1 MSVIYKEGAIVK
13 QLILKD
19 FIIQW
24 KFLIWYILYPV
35 FFYMALTDT
44 ENLFIIMSVIITIG
58 ATVKTFEADSKN
70 ESEVIVNS
78 LPILKKQIVY
88 AKYIVA
94 IIILFISVTVGCF
107 TMGMKNGVNLF
118 EFIETTLLA
127 SISFILVYLSFVL
140 PISFWLGY
148 KKTIFITI
156 VIFMAPI
163 VILEA
168 LFQINLEQIQLY
180 SSLLSIGSICMFIT
194 SVFVSVK
201 LYEKRILKGA
211 LCKAPSSIATIGK

>member
-1 MSVIYKEGAIVK
+1 MK

-78 LPILKKQIVY
+78 LPILRKQIVY
-88 AKYIVA
+88 AKCIVA

-107 TMGMKNGVNLF
+107 TIGMKSEVNLF
-118 EFIETTLLA
+118 EFIETTMVA
-127 SISFILVYLSFVL
+127 SISFILLYLSFVL
-140 PISFWLGY
+140 PISVWLGY

-163 VILEA
+163 VVLEA

-180 SSLLSIGSICMFIT
+180 NSLLFISSMCMFIAST
-194 SVFVSVK
+194 FVSVK
-201 LYEKRILKGA
+201 IY
-211 LCKAPSSIATIGK
+211 

>member
-1 MSVIYKEGAIVK
+1 MIK

-70 ESEVIVNS
+70 KSEVIVNS
-78 LPILKKQIVY
+78 LPILRKQIVF

-94 IIILFISVTVGCF
+94 IIILFISVMVGCF

-118 EFIETTLLA
+118 EFIETTMVA

-140 PISFWLGY
+140 PISFWLAY
-148 KKTIFITI
+148 KNYFYCDFYTNSTYGRFFYFLWNQPRTNSTI
-156 VIFMAPI
+156 
-163 VILEA
+163 
-168 LFQINLEQIQLY
+168 
-180 SSLLSIGSICMFIT
+180 
-194 SVFVSVK
+194 
-201 LYEKRILKGA
+201 
-211 LCKAPSSIATIGK
+211 

>member
-1 MSVIYKEGAIVK
+1 MSVICERRKIVLK

-35 FFYMALTDT
+35 FFYMVLTDT

-78 LPILKKQIVY
+78 LPILKKHIVY

-107 TMGMKNGVNLF
+107 TMGMKNGINLF
-118 EFIETTLLA
+118 EFIETTMVA

-148 KKTIFITI
+148 KKAIFITI

-163 VILEA
+163 VVLEA
-168 LFQINLEQIQLY
+168 LFQIDLEQIQLY
-180 SSLLSIGSICMFIT
+180 NSVLFVSSMCMFIV
-194 SVFVSVK
+194 SIFVSVK
-201 LYEKRILKGA
+201 LYEKKEF
-211 LCKAPSSIATIGK
+211 

>member
-1 MSVIYKEGAIVK
+1 MIK

-78 LPILKKQIVY
+78 LPILRKQIVY

-107 TMGMKNGVNLF
+107 TMGMKSGVNLF
-118 EFIETTLLA
+118 EFIETTMVA
-127 SISFILVYLSFVL
+127 SISFILLYLSFVL

-148 KKTIFITI
+148 KKTIFIMI

-163 VILEA
+163 VVLEA

-180 SSLLSIGSICMFIT
+180 NSLLFISSMCMFIAST
-194 SVFVSVK
+194 FVSVK
-201 LYEKRILKGA
+201 IYEKREF
-211 LCKAPSSIATIGK
+211 

>member
-1 MSVIYKEGAIVK
+1 MK

-78 LPILKKQIVY
+78 LPILRKQIVY

-107 TMGMKNGVNLF
+107 TMGMKSGVNLF
-118 EFIETTLLA
+118 EFIETTIVA

-148 KKTIFITI
+148 KKAIFITI

-163 VILEA
+163 VIVET

-180 SSLLSIGSICMFIT
+180 NSMLFVSSICMFIA
-194 SVFVSVK
+194 SIFVSVK
-201 LYEKRILKGA
+201 IYEKREF
-211 LCKAPSSIATIGK
+211 

>member
-1 MSVIYKEGAIVK
+1 MIK

-19 FIIQW
+19 CIIQW
-24 KFLIWYILYPV
+24 KFLIWYILYPIL
-35 FFYMALTDT
+35 FYMALTDT

-78 LPILKKQIVY
+78 LPILRKQIVF

-107 TMGMKNGVNLF
+107 TMGMKNGINLL
-118 EFIETTLLA
+118 EFIETTTVA

-140 PISFWLGY
+140 PISFWLAY
-148 KKTIFITI
+148 KKTIFITLFI
-156 VIFMAPI
+156 LIAPI
-163 VILEA
+163 AICSMF
-168 LFQINLEQIQLY
+168 FQINLEQIQLY
-180 SSLLSIGSICMFIT
+180 NSVLFVSSICMFIV
-194 SVFVSVK
+194 SIFVSVK
-201 LYEKRILKGA
+201 LYEKREF
-211 LCKAPSSIATIGK
+211 

>member
-1 MSVIYKEGAIVK
+1 MVK

-78 LPILKKQIVY
+78 FPILRKQIVY

-107 TMGMKNGVNLF
+107 TMGMKSGVNLF
-118 EFIETTLLA
+118 EFIETTMVA
-127 SISFILVYLSFVL
+127 SISFILVYLSLVL
-140 PISFWLGY
+140 PLSFWLGY
-148 KKTIFITI
+148 KKTIFIAIFILITPMAVSTI
-156 VIFMAPI
+156 F
-163 VILEA
+163 
-168 LFQINLEQIQLY
+168 FGINLEQIQLY
-180 SSLLSIGSICMFIT
+180 NSLLFIGSICMFIA
-194 SVFVSVK
+194 SIFVAVK
-201 LYEKRILKGA
+201 VYEKREF
-211 LCKAPSSIATIGK
+211 

>member
-1 MSVIYKEGAIVK
+1 MK

-24 KFLIWYILYPV
+24 KFLIWYILYPI

-78 LPILKKQIVY
+78 LPISRKQIVY

-94 IIILFISVTVGCF
+94 IIILFISVIVGCF

-118 EFIETTLLA
+118 EFIETTMVA
-127 SISFILVYLSFVL
+127 SISFILIYLSFVL
-140 PISFWLGY
+140 PISFWLAY
-148 KKTIFITI
+148 KKAIFITL
-156 VIFMAPI
+156 FMLIAPTAI
-163 VILEA
+163 CTMFFE
-168 LFQINLEQIQLY
+168 INLEQIQLY
-180 SSLLSIGSICMFIT
+180 NSLLFVSSICMFIV
-194 SVFVSVK
+194 SAFVSMK
-201 LYEKRILKGA
+201 LYEKREF
-211 LCKAPSSIATIGK
+211 

>member
-1 MSVIYKEGAIVK
+1 MIK

-70 ESEVIVNS
+70 ESEVIVSS
-78 LPILKKQIVY
+78 LPIFRKQIVY

-118 EFIETTLLA
+118 EFIETTMVA

-156 VIFMAPI
+156 VIVMAPI
-163 VILEA
+163 VILET

-180 SSLLSIGSICMFIT
+180 NSVLFVSSICMFIV
-194 SVFVSVK
+194 SIFVSVK
-201 LYEKRILKGA
+201 LYEKREF
-211 LCKAPSSIATIGK
+211 

>member
-1 MSVIYKEGAIVK
+1 MIK

-24 KFLIWYILYPV
+24 KFLIWYILYPI

-78 LPILKKQIVY
+78 LPILRKQIVY

-94 IIILFISVTVGCF
+94 IIILFISVIVGCF

-118 EFIETTLLA
+118 EFIETTMVA
-127 SISFILVYLSFVL
+127 SISFILIYLSFVL
-140 PISFWLGY
+140 PISFWLAY
-148 KKTIFITI
+148 KKAIFITLFMLI
-156 VIFMAPI
+156 VPTAICIMFF
-163 VILEA
+163 E
-168 LFQINLEQIQLY
+168 INLEQIQLY
-180 SSLLSIGSICMFIT
+180 NSLLFVSSICMFIV
-194 SVFVSVK
+194 SAFVSMK
-201 LYEKRILKGA
+201 LYEKREF
-211 LCKAPSSIATIGK
+211 

>member
-1 MSVIYKEGAIVK
+1 MLK

-78 LPILKKQIVY
+78 LPILRKQIVY

-118 EFIETTLLA
+118 EFIETTMVA

-148 KKTIFITI
+148 KKTIFITLFI
-156 VIFMAPI
+156 LIAPI
-163 VILEA
+163 AICSMF
-168 LFQINLEQIQLY
+168 FQIKLEQIQLY
-180 SSLLSIGSICMFIT
+180 NSVLFVSSICMFIV
-194 SVFVSVK
+194 SIFVSVK
-201 LYEKRILKGA
+201 LYEKREF
-211 LCKAPSSIATIGK
+211 

>member
-1 MSVIYKEGAIVK
+1 MLK

-70 ESEVIVNS
+70 ESEVIVSS
-78 LPILKKQIVY
+78 LPIFRKQIVY

-118 EFIETTLLA
+118 EFIETTMVA

-163 VILEA
+163 VILET

-180 SSLLSIGSICMFIT
+180 NSLLFVSSICMFIV
-194 SVFVSVK
+194 SIFVSVK
-201 LYEKRILKGA
+201 LYEKREF
-211 LCKAPSSIATIGK
+211 

>member
-1 MSVIYKEGAIVK
+1 MK

-78 LPILKKQIVY
+78 LPILRKQIVY

-94 IIILFISVTVGCF
+94 IIILFINVTVGCF
-107 TMGMKNGVNLF
+107 TMGMKSGVNLF
-118 EFIETTLLA
+118 EFIETTMVA
-127 SISFILVYLSFVL
+127 SISFILLYLSFVL

-163 VILEA
+163 VVLEA

-180 SSLLSIGSICMFIT
+180 NSLLFISSMCMFIAST
-194 SVFVSVK
+194 FVSVK
-201 LYEKRILKGA
+201 IYEKREF
-211 LCKAPSSIATIGK
+211 

>member
-1 MSVIYKEGAIVK
+1 MIK

-78 LPILKKQIVY
+78 FPILR
-88 AKYIVA
+88 
-94 IIILFISVTVGCF
+94 
-107 TMGMKNGVNLF
+107 
-118 EFIETTLLA
+118 
-127 SISFILVYLSFVL
+127 
-140 PISFWLGY
+140 
-148 KKTIFITI
+148 KTNCVCKI
-156 VIFMAPI
+156 
-163 VILEA
+163 
-168 LFQINLEQIQLY
+168 Y
-180 SSLLSIGSICMFIT
+180 SSNYYSFYKCNGWLFHDGN
-194 SVFVSVK
+194 
-201 LYEKRILKGA
+201 EEWG
-211 LCKAPSSIATIGK
+211 

>member
-1 MSVIYKEGAIVK
+1 LK

-118 EFIETTLLA
+118 EFIETTMVA

-163 VILEA
+163 VVLEA

-180 SSLLSIGSICMFIT
+180 NNVLFISSICMFIV
-194 SVFVSVK
+194 SIFVSVK
-201 LYEKRILKGA
+201 LYEKKEF
-211 LCKAPSSIATIGK
+211 

>member
-1 MSVIYKEGAIVK
+1 MK

-35 FFYMALTDT
+35 FFYMALKDT

-78 LPILKKQIVY
+78 LPILRKQIVY

-107 TMGMKNGVNLF
+107 TIGMKSGVNLF
-118 EFIETTLLA
+118 EFIETTMVA
-127 SISFILVYLSFVL
+127 SISFILLYLSFVL
-140 PISFWLGY
+140 PIAFWLGY
-148 KKTIFITI
+148 KKSIFITI

-163 VILEA
+163 VVLEA

-180 SSLLSIGSICMFIT
+180 NSLLFISSICMFII
-194 SVFVSVK
+194 SIFVSVK
-201 LYEKRILKGA
+201 IYEQREF
-211 LCKAPSSIATIGK
+211 

>member
-1 MSVIYKEGAIVK
+1 MK

-44 ENLFIIMSVIITIG
+44 ENLFIIMSVIFTIG

-70 ESEVIVNS
+70 ESEVIVSS
-78 LPILKKQIVY
+78 LPIWRKQIVY

-107 TMGMKNGVNLF
+107 TMGMKSGVNLF
-118 EFIETTLLA
+118 EFIETTMVA
-127 SISFILVYLSFVL
+127 SISLILMYLSFVL
-140 PISFWLGY
+140 PISFWLAY
-148 KKTIFITI
+148 KKTIFIAIFILI
-156 VIFMAPI
+156 VPMAVSSIF
-163 VILEA
+163 
-168 LFQINLEQIQLY
+168 FGINLEQIQLY
-180 SSLLSIGSICMFIT
+180 NSMLFISSICMFII
-194 SVFVSVK
+194 SIFVSVK
-201 LYEKRILKGA
+201 LYEKREF
-211 LCKAPSSIATIGK
+211 

>member
-1 MSVIYKEGAIVK
+1 MNVICERRKIALK
-13 QLILKD
+13 QLPLKD

-163 VILEA
+163 VVLEA

-180 SSLLSIGSICMFIT
+180 SSLLFIGSICMFIA

-201 LYEKRILKGA
+201 LYEKREF
-211 LCKAPSSIATIGK
+211 

>member
-1 MSVIYKEGAIVK
+1 MIYKEGAIVK
-13 QLILKD
+13 QLIIKD
-19 FIIQW
+19 FIVQW

-35 FFYMALTDT
+35 FFYMAVTDT
-44 ENLFIIMSVIITIG
+44 ENLFIIMSVIFTIG

-78 LPILKKQIVY
+78 LPILRKQIVY

-118 EFIETTLLA
+118 GFIETTMVA
-127 SISFILVYLSFVL
+127 SISFILMYLSFVL
-140 PISFWLGY
+140 PISFWLAY
-148 KKTIFITI
+148 KKTIFIA
-156 VIFMAPI
+156 IFILIAPMAI
-163 VILEA
+163 SSI
-168 LFQINLEQIQLY
+168 FFGINLEQIQLY
-180 SSLLSIGSICMFIT
+180 NSVLFVSSICMFIV

-201 LYEKRILKGA
+201 LYEKREF
-211 LCKAPSSIATIGK
+211 

>member
-1 MSVIYKEGAIVK
+1 MVLK

-118 EFIETTLLA
+118 EFIETTMVA

-163 VILEA
+163 VVLEA

-180 SSLLSIGSICMFIT
+180 SSLLFIGSICMFIA

-201 LYEKRILKGA
+201 LYEKREF
-211 LCKAPSSIATIGK
+211 

>member
-1 MSVIYKEGAIVK
+1 MIK

-78 LPILKKQIVY
+78 LPILRKQIVY

-107 TMGMKNGVNLF
+107 TMGMKSGVNLF
-118 EFIETTLLA
+118 EFIETTMVA
-127 SISFILVYLSFVL
+127 SISFILLYLSFVL

-163 VILEA
+163 VVLEA

-180 SSLLSIGSICMFIT
+180 NSLLFISSMCMFIAST
-194 SVFVSVK
+194 FVSVK
-201 LYEKRILKGA
+201 IYEKREF
-211 LCKAPSSIATIGK
+211 

>member
-1 MSVIYKEGAIVK
+1 MK

-78 LPILKKQIVY
+78 LPILRKQIVY

-107 TMGMKNGVNLF
+107 TIGMKSEVNLF
-118 EFIETTLLA
+118 EFIETTMVA

-148 KKTIFITI
+148 KKTILITI

-163 VILEA
+163 VILET

-180 SSLLSIGSICMFIT
+180 NSMLFVSSICMFII
-194 SVFVSVK
+194 SIFVSVK
-201 LYEKRILKGA
+201 IYKKREF
-211 LCKAPSSIATIGK
+211 

>member
-1 MSVIYKEGAIVK
+1 MIK

-78 LPILKKQIVY
+78 LPILRKQIVY

-94 IIILFISVTVGCF
+94 IIILFISVTVSCF
-107 TMGMKNGVNLF
+107 TMGMKNGINLF

-148 KKTIFITI
+148 KKTILITI

-163 VILEA
+163 VILET

-180 SSLLSIGSICMFIT
+180 NTLLFIGSICMLIA
-194 SVFVSVK
+194 SIFVSVK
-201 LYEKRILKGA
+201 L
-211 LCKAPSSIATIGK
+211 

>member
-1 MSVIYKEGAIVK
+1 MK

-78 LPILKKQIVY
+78 FPILRKQIVY

-107 TMGMKNGVNLF
+107 TMGMKSGVNLF
-118 EFIETTLLA
+118 EFIETTIVA

-163 VILEA
+163 VVLEV

-180 SSLLSIGSICMFIT
+180 NTLLFIGSICMFIA
-194 SVFVSVK
+194 SIFVSVK
-201 LYEKRILKGA
+201 IYEKREF
-211 LCKAPSSIATIGK
+211 

>member
-1 MSVIYKEGAIVK
+1 MIK

-70 ESEVIVNS
+70 ASEVIVNS
-78 LPILKKQIVY
+78 LPILRKQIVF

-118 EFIETTLLA
+118 EFIETTMVA

-140 PISFWLGY
+140 PLSFWLGY

-163 VILEA
+163 VVLEA
-168 LFQINLEQIQLY
+168 LFQMNLEQIQLY
-180 SSLLSIGSICMFIT
+180 NNLLFVSSICMFIV

-201 LYEKRILKGA
+201 LYEKREF
-211 LCKAPSSIATIGK
+211 

>member
-1 MSVIYKEGAIVK
+1 MIK

-70 ESEVIVNS
+70 ESEVIVIS
-78 LPILKKQIVY
+78 LPIFRKQIVY

-94 IIILFISVTVGCF
+94 IIILFISVMVGCF

-118 EFIETTLLA
+118 EFIETTMVA

-163 VILEA
+163 VILET

-180 SSLLSIGSICMFIT
+180 NSVLFVSLICMFIV
-194 SVFVSVK
+194 SIFVSVK
-201 LYEKRILKGA
+201 LYEKREF
-211 LCKAPSSIATIGK
+211 

>member
-1 MSVIYKEGAIVK
+1 MLCPCYSQFICTMNVICERGGGIALK

-24 KFLIWYILYPV
+24 KFLIWYILYPI

-44 ENLFIIMSVIITIG
+44 ENLFVIMSVIITMG

-78 LPILKKQIVY
+78 LPILRKQIVY

-94 IIILFISVTVGCF
+94 IIILFISVMVGCF

-118 EFIETTLLA
+118 EFIETTMFA
-127 SISFILVYLSFVL
+127 SISFILIYLSFVL
-140 PISFWLGY
+140 PISFWLAY
-148 KKTIFITI
+148 KKAIFITI
-156 VIFMAPI
+156 FICITPI
-163 VILEA
+163 VIVEMF
-168 LFQINLEQIQLY
+168 FQINLEQIQLY
-180 SSLLSIGSICMFIT
+180 NSLLFVSSICMFIA

-201 LYEKRILKGA
+201 IYEKREF
-211 LCKAPSSIATIGK
+211 

>member
-1 MSVIYKEGAIVK
+1 MIK

-24 KFLIWYILYPV
+24 KFLIWYILYPI

-44 ENLFIIMSVIITIG
+44 KNLFIIMSVIFTVM
-58 ATVKTFEADSKN
+58 ATVKTFNEDSKN

-78 LPILKKQIVY
+78 LPILKKEIVF

-118 EFIETTLLA
+118 EFIETTMVA

-140 PISFWLGY
+140 PLSFWLAY
-148 KKTIFITI
+148 KKTILITLFILI
-156 VIFMAPI
+156 APTAI
-163 VILEA
+163 GTMFFE
-168 LFQINLEQIQLY
+168 INLEQIQLY
-180 SSLLSIGSICMFIT
+180 NSVLFIISICMFII
-194 SVFVSVK
+194 SIFVSVK
-201 LYEKRILKGA
+201 LYEKREF
-211 LCKAPSSIATIGK
+211 

>member
-1 MSVIYKEGAIVK
+1 MK

-24 KFLIWYILYPV
+24 KFLIWYILYPI

-78 LPILKKQIVY
+78 LPILRKQIVY

-94 IIILFISVTVGCF
+94 IIILFISVIVGCF

-118 EFIETTLLA
+118 EFIETTMVA
-127 SISFILVYLSFVL
+127 SISFILIYLSFVL
-140 PISFWLGY
+140 PISFWLAY
-148 KKTIFITI
+148 KKAIFITF
-156 VIFMAPI
+156 FMLIAPTAI
-163 VILEA
+163 CTMFFE
-168 LFQINLEQIQLY
+168 INLEQIQLY
-180 SSLLSIGSICMFIT
+180 NSLLFVSSICMFIV
-194 SVFVSVK
+194 SAFVSMK
-201 LYEKRILKGA
+201 LYEKREF
-211 LCKAPSSIATIGK
+211 

>member
-1 MSVIYKEGAIVK
+1 MNVIYKEGAIVK
-13 QLILKD
+13 QLIIKD
-19 FIIQW
+19 FIVQW

-35 FFYMALTDT
+35 FFYMAVTDT
-44 ENLFIIMSVIITIG
+44 ENLFIIMSVIFTIG

-78 LPILKKQIVY
+78 LPILRKQIVY

-107 TMGMKNGVNLF
+107 TMGMKNGANVF
-118 EFIETTLLA
+118 EFIETTVVA

-140 PISFWLGY
+140 PISFWLAY
-148 KKTIFITI
+148 KKTIFIA
-156 VIFMAPI
+156 IFILIAPMAI
-163 VILEA
+163 SSI
-168 LFQINLEQIQLY
+168 FFGINLEQMQLY
-180 SSLLSIGSICMFIT
+180 NSVLFVSSICMFIV

-201 LYEKRILKGA
+201 LYEKREF
-211 LCKAPSSIATIGK
+211 

>member
-78 LPILKKQIVY
+78 LPILRKQIVY

-107 TMGMKNGVNLF
+107 TIGMKSGVNLF
-118 EFIETTLLA
+118 EFIETTMVA
-127 SISFILVYLSFVL
+127 SISFILLYLSFVL

-163 VILEA
+163 VVLEA

-180 SSLLSIGSICMFIT
+180 NSLLFISSMCMFIAST
-194 SVFVSVK
+194 FVSVK
-201 LYEKRILKGA
+201 IYEKREF
-211 LCKAPSSIATIGK
+211 

>member
-1 MSVIYKEGAIVK
+1 MIK

-78 LPILKKQIVY
+78 FPILRKQIVY

-107 TMGMKNGVNLF
+107 TMGMKSGVNLF
-118 EFIETTLLA
+118 EFIETTIVA

-148 KKTIFITI
+148 KKAIFITI

-163 VILEA
+163 VIVET

-180 SSLLSIGSICMFIT
+180 NSMLFVSSICMFIA
-194 SVFVSVK
+194 SIFVSVK
-201 LYEKRILKGA
+201 IYEKREF
-211 LCKAPSSIATIGK
+211 

>member
-1 MSVIYKEGAIVK
+1 MK

-118 EFIETTLLA
+118 EFIETTMVA

-180 SSLLSIGSICMFIT
+180 SSLLFIGSICMFIA

-201 LYEKRILKGA
+201 LYEKREF
-211 LCKAPSSIATIGK
+211 

>member
-24 KFLIWYILYPV
+24 KFLIWYTLYPV

-78 LPILKKQIVY
+78 LPILRKQIVY

-107 TMGMKNGVNLF
+107 TMGMKSGVNLF
-118 EFIETTLLA
+118 EFIETTMVA
-127 SISFILVYLSFVL
+127 SISFILLYLSFVL

-163 VILEA
+163 VVLEA

-180 SSLLSIGSICMFIT
+180 NSLLFISSMCMFIAST
-194 SVFVSVK
+194 FVSVK
-201 LYEKRILKGA
+201 IYEKREF
-211 LCKAPSSIATIGK
+211 

>member
-1 MSVIYKEGAIVK
+1 MK

-24 KFLIWYILYPV
+24 KFLIWYILYPI

-44 ENLFIIMSVIITIG
+44 ENLFIIMAVIITIG

-78 LPILKKQIVY
+78 LPILRKQIVY

-118 EFIETTLLA
+118 EFIETTMVA

-163 VILEA
+163 VILET

-180 SSLLSIGSICMFIT
+180 NSVLFVSSICMFIV
-194 SVFVSVK
+194 SIFVSVK
-201 LYEKRILKGA
+201 LYEKREF
-211 LCKAPSSIATIGK
+211 